1 MNTHDLRPE
10 QVTPMSHHTLS
21 KNEWLDRFAQQMV
34 DATDFA
40 MSLGEAIA
48 LAKAEYDKSFDAS
61 PEATVTRLMTSYES
75 DNDAIDATWRTMILL
90 KKVSSRSF
98 RRRG

>member
-1 MNTHDLRPE
+1 
-10 QVTPMSHHTLS
+10 MSHHTLS

-40 MSLGEAIA
+40 MSLGEATV
-48 LAKAEYDKSFDAS
+48 LAEAEYDKSFDAS
-61 PEATVTRLMTSYES
+61 PEATVSRLMTSYES

-90 KKVSSRSF
+90 KRVAAPDF
-98 RRRG
+98 RRRT